1 MSHFELPALEFAP
14 DALEPYID
22 KETMVIHHDK
32 HHQTYVTNLNA
43 ALDQHPEFKDHS
55 LTDLIAHLD
64 KVPEDIRTA
73 IRNNGGGHYNHSLF
87 WKVLIP
93 GGSKKPVGALA
104 EAIDKQL
111 GGLEKF
117 KEAFTAAATG
127 QFGSGW
133 AWLTVTK
140 QNVLKVTN
148 SPNQDSPLM
157 DEAIPLL
164 GLDVWEHAYYLKYQN
179 RRPEYIKN
187 FFNLINWDFVSDVY
201 EKTQDANAVR

>member
-1 MSHFELPALEFAP
+1 MSQFELPALEFAP

-22 KETMVIHHDK
+22 KETMRIHHDK
-32 HHQTYVTNLNA
+32 HHQTYVSNLNA
-43 ALDQHPEFKDHS
+43 ALEKHPEFKDHS
-55 LTDLIAHLD
+55 LTDLIAHLE

-73 IRNNGGGHYNHSLF
+73 VRNNGGGHYNHCFF

-93 GGSKKPVGALA
+93 GGSKQPTGALA
-104 EAIDKQL
+104 EAIEQQL
-111 GGLEKF
+111 GGYEAF

-148 SPNQDSPLM
+148 TPNQDSPFM
-157 DEAIPLL
+157 DGHTPLV

-179 RRPEYIKN
+179 RRPEYVKN
-187 FFNLINWDFVSDVY
+187 FFNVINWDFAADVY
-201 EKTQDANAVR
+201 EKTLHTK